1 MTETQN
7 GQAGIVAPATEVV
20 VKAKRRQYSSEY
32 KLKLLKEIDL
42 CQRNGD
48 IGAILRRE
56 GLYSS
61 MLSTW
66 KSQRE
71 NGALQGLTA
80 QKCGPKI
87 EPLADELA
95 CAQRENARLREHLRR
110 AELIIE
116 VQKKFRNSWGCRWN
130 RASWGPDPD
139 AGGRRLGS

>member
-1 MTETQN
+1 MTQRQN
-7 GQAGIVAPATEVV
+7 GQSEVVVPATEVI
-20 VKAKRRQYSSEY
+20 VKAKRRQYPSDY

-42 CQRNGD
+42 CQGNGD

-56 GLYSS
+56 GVYSS
-61 MLSTW
+61 MLSKW

-71 NGALQGLTA
+71 NGSLQGLSA
-80 QKCGPKI
+80 QKRGPKI

-116 VQKKFRNSWGCRWN
+116 VQKKVSELLGLPMEPRQRE
-130 RASWGPDPD
+130 
-139 AGGRRLGS
+139 AGL